1 MSPPRIF
8 TPNAERIRFR
18 AARLLVA
25 ENRLASPAHDYN
37 KYDRKKGTPEGAFF
51 ADAPLG
57 RAISTNAPQNVYPKQ
72 TVVRSGA
79 EASRVG

>member
-8 TPNAERIRFR
+8 TPNAEKIRFR
-18 AARLLVA
+18 AARLLAA
-25 ENRLASPAHDYN
+25 ENRLVSPAHDYN
-37 KYDRKKGTPEGAFF
+37 KHDCKKGTPEVAFF

-57 RAISTNAPQNVYPKQ
+57 RAISANAPQNAYPKQ

-79 EASRVG
+79 EASRVE